1 MRQCLTVSKATGL
14 VGGCGIVLLLIN
26 MESLCLL
33 WMASSPR
40 QGTLNSIKTEKS
52 NQPQVGFGQGGVSQ
66 QQKMKPEQH
75 YNSPTSLA
83 SKENTSHS
91 DLLYRLLV
99 HEKKYYIFTSFHVR
113 LYLPHEV
120 LDLKLLKNFLED
132 SMRKWEFFIL
142 YCKSCNT
149 KSFCYFNLVLEKC
162 FKIILIIK
170 IVTGITL
177 PWFHQSIHIL

>member
-1 MRQCLTVSKATGL
+1 MDSNFKLSLNILTS
-14 VGGCGIVLLLIN
+14 
-26 MESLCLL
+26 
-33 WMASSPR
+33 
-40 QGTLNSIKTEKS
+40 
-52 NQPQVGFGQGGVSQ
+52 PQVGFDWGRVSQ

-75 YNSPTSLA
+75 YNSPTSLT

-91 DLLYRLLV
+91 DLGIFFWSMK
-99 HEKKYYIFTSFHVR
+99 KKYYIFTSFHVR

-120 LDLKLLKNFLED
+120 HDLKLLKNFLED
-132 SMRKWEFFIL
+132 SMRRWEFFIL

-162 FKIILIIK
+162 FKIILVK